1 MNIGIF
7 SDTYHP
13 QINGVITSINTLKA
27 QLEQRGHTVT
37 IITVKTP
44 IARKSEPGI
53 FRIPSIPFRAFDGM
67 RIGIFYPPPLIK
79 AIRDLKLDIIH
90 TQTEFTVGTFG
101 RLMGKTLGIP
111 VVHTYHTMYE
121 DYLHY
126 VAKTDLNRA
135 ILKKLVKKGFGFY
148 MNTCGSIIAPT
159 EKAKEAIEG
168 YGVIRPIFVIP
179 TGIEISSFAA
189 EDEEDLEEQLLE
201 IRKWLGIKKD
211 DRVLLSLGRIAREK
225 SIDVIISET
234 AELLRTRKNLK
245 LLIVGDGPEKANLE
259 ALVSRLRLGKSVIFT
274 GWVEHSH
281 AKYYYKLADAF
292 ISASTTETQGLT
304 LYEAMAADTVVI
316 AKYDLNLEG
325 VLKDGV
331 NSLIFHQ
338 DSQLREKV
346 DLVFGNAD
354 LRERLRAEGQKTVQ
368 EVSAE
373 KFGERVIK
381 VYADTLQEWKEN
393 RKNKGLLKAVGR
405 RVRRAPVQGGA
416 AGEKKSA
423 EKKSRGNQHG
433 EPEPGKLKKKVYRKE
448 EEKAAGKSGI
458 EG

>member
-7 SDTYHP
+7 SDTYNP
-13 QINGVITSINTLKA
+13 QINGVITSINTLKE
-27 QLEQRGHTVT
+27 QLEKQGHTVT

-44 IARKSEPGI
+44 LAKKSQPGI
-53 FRIPSIPFRAFDGM
+53 FRLPSVPFRPFDGM
-67 RIGIFYPPPLIK
+67 RVGVFCPPHLVK
-79 AIRDLKLDIIH
+79 AVRDLDLDVIH

-101 RLMGKTLGIP
+101 RLMGKTLGVP

-135 ILKKLVKKGFGFY
+135 ILRKLVKKGFGFY
-148 MNTCGSIIAPT
+148 MNTCSAIIAPT
-159 EKAKEAIEG
+159 EKAKESIEG
-168 YGVIRPIFVIP
+168 YGVTRPISIIP
-179 TGIEISSFAA
+179 TGVEINSFAS
-189 EDEEDLEEQLLE
+189 EDEEDLDEQLLE
-201 IRKWLGIKKD
+201 IREWLGIKKD
-211 DRVLLSLGRIAREK
+211 DQVLLSLGRVAREK

-234 AELLRTRKNLK
+234 ADLLRSKKNLK
-245 LLIVGDGPEKANLE
+245 LLIVGDGPEKSNLE
-259 ALVSRLRLGKSVIFT
+259 ALVSRLRLEKSVIFT

-325 VLKDGV
+325 VLKDGE

-338 DSQLREKV
+338 DNQLKEKV
-346 DLVFGNAD
+346 EAVFRDSA
-354 LRERLRAEGQKTVQ
+354 LRERLRASGQKTVQ

-373 KFGERVIK
+373 KFGQRVEQVYFDAIADWRER
-381 VYADTLQEWKEN
+381 
-393 RKNKGLLKAVGR
+393 RKGKGLLRSVSGQPKKRILR
-405 RVRRAPVQGGA
+405 RKKE
-416 AGEKKSA
+416 EKKGPTAS
-423 EKKSRGNQHG
+423 EM
-433 EPEPGKLKKKVYRKE
+433 
-448 EEKAAGKSGI
+448 
-458 EG
+458 